1 MALLATNGLVGCGK
15 PASPVTPEIA
25 KANAPNASMPTNVT
39 QNAPQPQPAP
49 QAQVPVA
56 TLPAQPMDPSV
67 VLTKTEPVAPLPPA
81 PASVTINLSQYALPK
96 EGPIFTVQG
105 GGDAAVPVPV
115 PPPGGATRV
124 AFMSCRF
131 GGGGASDIFIYD
143 FVQDTV
149 LALPAVNTPAAEA
162 NPEISANGRFVVYQ
176 TDVAGNW
183 DIRMLDMA
191 TMLINTLPGLNTPSD
206 ETQPDCSDT
215 GMIVFVVNDCISHN
229 FEMLRL
235 YDGATGDTYIVPVRL
250 VTNVTWPSISADGS
264 TIAFGAF
271 PIGFGTQDIYMYR
284 IGEGLGTPPFVNTAF
299 NDYNPELSPD
309 GESLLFVS
317 DRNGSEDIFLL
328 QADGWVNN
336 MVFANSAFTDEQEP
350 RYLDPHTVIYQTT
363 GGGPVTLRL
372 TGIDSGLIDTL
383 PIASA
388 GGILNA
394 QLRTYLPNAF
404 DPFPGSPFIGGGPDD
419 CDGCGIPGIPGFP
432 GVPDFPG
439 YPGPIG
445 GPIGVP
451 GPDYGHGPGPDY
463 GHGGPDYG
471 HGGGSGPIVPPK
483 PGPDYG
489 HGPKPGPDYGQGPK
503 PGPVHGPGPGPKPG
517 PDYGHGGGSGPIVPP
532 RPDHDKPNVPPRGD
546 RPNHEP
552 PKRPDVQVP
561 PQRPDVQVPP
571 QRPDV
576 QIPPQRPDKPVGDRD
591 KDRDKDKD
599 NDKDKGGRG
608 GDQGR
613 DHGQGRDKDKD
624 NDRGGGRGR

>member
-1 MALLATNGLVGCGK
+1 MRKSTWLAVTMALLATNSLVGCGQ
-15 PASPVTPEIA
+15 PASPVTPEMA
-25 KANAPNASMPTNVT
+25 KANAQPASMPTNVT
-39 QNAPQPQPAP
+39 PNAPQPQPAP

-81 PASVTINLSQYALPK
+81 PPSVTVNLSQYALPK
-96 EGPIFTVQG
+96 EGPIYTVQG
-105 GGDAAVPVPV
+105 GTDVAPPVA
-115 PPPGGATRV
+115 PPGGATRV

-191 TMLINTLPGLNTPSD
+191 TMLINTLPGLNSPSD

-235 YDGATGDTYIVPVRL
+235 YDGQTGDTYIVPVRL

-299 NDYNPELSPD
+299 NDYNPELSAD

-328 QADGWVNN
+328 QADGYLNN

-350 RYLDPHTVIYQTT
+350 RYLDPNTIIYQTT

-372 TGIDSGLIDTL
+372 TGINSGLIDTL

-419 CDGCGIPGIPGFP
+419 CDGCGIPGFP
-432 GVPDFPG
+432 GVPDYPG
-439 YPGPIG
+439 YPDYPGPIG

-451 GPDYGHGPGPDY
+451 GPDYGHGGPDY

-489 HGPKPGPDYGQGPK
+489 HGPKPGPDYG
-503 PGPVHGPGPGPKPG
+503 
-517 PDYGHGGGSGPIVPP
+517 HGGGSGPIVPP
-532 RPDHDKPNVPPRGD
+532 RPDHDKPKPDHDRPKPDHDRPKPNLPPQGD
-546 RPNHEP
+546 RPNYEP
-552 PKRPDVQVP
+552 PKRPDVQA
-561 PQRPDVQVPP
+561 
-571 QRPDV
+571 
-576 QIPPQRPDKPVGDRD
+576 PPQRPDKPVVE
-591 KDRDKDKD
+591 RDKDKD
-599 NDKDKGGRG
+599 KDRDKGGRG
-608 GDQGR
+608 GDHGR
-613 DHGQGRDKDKD
+613 DKDKDKDKD
-624 NDRGGGRGR
+624 NDRGGRGR